1 METNKLI
8 AGIVAAAIAIIVLA
22 GVLMPALS
30 NATTTHETFK
40 NDEYFFTMDKLDS
53 SAEHVISWVATKP
66 TVITVDDV
74 EITPTW
80 GSVTVFCEE
89 DNMVRCSKVS
99 NSSDYYINLIGA
111 VNEYGTGD
119 STKKSMTLT
128 ISNGS
133 FTWVTTNSD
142 DTTATY
148 TSDFNVAY
156 CINPSGTGDYVM
168 KTPTAKSYVLGDS
181 TIYGMGNST
190 INGVWQNVILVA
202 GSVDDDI
209 TATVVSSRL
218 DTDPVLSNVQIFADS
233 VSGYNDLYKFEKV
246 TMTAT
251 ENSINT
257 TLTYSYVIVPAEVTA
272 ERSVHLTDAMNV
284 ILNVIPL
291 LIIVSVLLGVVAIF
305 ILRRE

>member
-1 METNKLI
+1 MDAKTIAVSVVSITIACLLAVTLLI
-8 AGIVAAAIAIIVLA
+8 PII
-22 GVLMPALS
+22 S
-30 NATTTHETFK
+30 ESTTTEDTFT
-40 NDEYFFTMDKLDS
+40 NEEYYFTMDKLDS
-53 SAEHVISWVATKP
+53 SSEHVISWVATTP

-74 EITPTW
+74 EITPSW
-80 GSVTVFCEE
+80 NSVTIFCEE

-111 VNEYGTGD
+111 SNEYGTGD

-142 DTTATY
+142 DTTAEF
-148 TSDFNVAY
+148 TSDFNIAY

-168 KTPTAKSYVLGDS
+168 KMPTSKAYVLGNS
-181 TIYGMGNST
+181 SIYGMGNST

-202 GSVDDDI
+202 GSIDDDI

-218 DTDPVLSNVQIFADS
+218 DSDPVLSNVQVFADS
-233 VSGYNDLYKFEKV
+233 VSGYEDLYQFEKV

-272 ERSVHLTDAMNV
+272 ERSIHPDANTNTL
-284 ILNVIPL
+284 LNLIPL
-291 LIIVSVLLGVVAIF
+291 LVVVGIILGTVGIIAM
-305 ILRRE
+305 RK